1 MKNIWILM
9 LLAVTVGMTS
19 CVSNK
24 KYAELQDSKQNLQE
38 QYDMLSKKYNAAV
51 GQYNDLVASNTDLQ
65 QRHEQLQENYNT
77 LKKSQEELMNMT
89 ENELMALNAE
99 LQEKIKDLEEAQKQV
114 NDLKTAIQNQNQAV
128 QNILGSIK
136 DALVGYDKGELDV
149 YVKDGQVYVS
159 LSEQL
164 LFQSG
169 SYKIDAKGK
178 EALGKLAEVLKQQQ
192 DIEIAVEGHTDNV
205 PYKGGDLLKD
215 NWDLSVKRATTIA
228 RILVED
234 YGVQPKRITASGKGE
249 FSPVASND
257 TAEGRQKNRR
267 TEIIITPNLDKIMNM
282 VGMSDA
288 GK

>member
-1 MKNIWILM
+1 MKNLWILM

-24 KYAELQDSKQNLQE
+24 KYNEMQSSKEDLQE
-38 QYDMLSKKYNAAV
+38 QYDLLSKKYNATV
-51 GQYNDLVASNTDLQ
+51 GQYNDLVADNNDLQ
-65 QRHEQLQENYNT
+65 QRYESLQDDYTT

-99 LQEKIKDLEEAQKQV
+99 LQKKIKDLEEAQKQV
-114 NDLKTAIQNQNQAV
+114 NDLKMAIQSQNQAV
-128 QNILGSIK
+128 QSLLGSIK
-136 DALVGYDKGELDV
+136 GALVGYDKGELDV

-164 LFQSG
+164 LFNSG
-169 SYKIDAKGK
+169 SYKIDTKGK
-178 EALGKLAEVLKQQQ
+178 EALGKLAKVLKEQQ

-228 RILVED
+228 RVLTED

-257 TAEGRQKNRR
+257 TEEGRQKNRR

-282 VGMSDA
+282 VGMNDA